1 MENRKASC
9 QGRRGRESRKG
20 KKKGKGRDSEGITPQ
35 NETNNTEKAYEMAL
49 ERNVAGEWQLYEQ
62 GEAGEG
68 SKRLGHIVAI
78 AHDVSVPLYPS
89 GSACHAAV
97 RQLVNG
103 NEDVA
108 KVKWQLGD

>member
-1 MENRKASC
+1 
-9 QGRRGRESRKG
+9 
-20 KKKGKGRDSEGITPQ
+20 
-35 NETNNTEKAYEMAL
+35 MAL

-62 GEAGEG
+62 GEGRREG

-103 NEDVA
+103 NEDVCGESEVA
-108 KVKWQLGD
+108 TRRLKKCGKGNRVRGSGIVGGRCQLGVDCCLGFLKRS

>member
-1 MENRKASC
+1 M
-9 QGRRGRESRKG
+9 
-20 KKKGKGRDSEGITPQ
+20 
-35 NETNNTEKAYEMAL
+35 
-49 ERNVAGEWQLYEQ
+49 AGEWQLYEW
-62 GEAGEG
+62 GEEAGEG

-103 NEDVA
+103 NEDVCGESEVA
-108 KVKWQLGD
+108 TRRLKKGGGETGTRVRDRRGSLPAWC